1 MFYER
6 TDLSSSLQTSTSHEH
21 RTWIFC
27 KGDKVR
33 VESNEDVVIKLQENT
48 VGWNDD
54 LKHVNS
60 HLFYVYVQ
68 CSICSRKHVIS
79 KRCHHNG
86 LETKQYPD
94 HTSDY

>member
-6 TDLSSSLQTSTSHEH
+6 ADLSSSPQTSTSHEH

-27 KGDKVR
+27 NGDKVR
-33 VESNEDVVIKLQENT
+33 VESNEDVAIKLQENT

-60 HLFYVYVQ
+60 HLFYVYV
-68 CSICSRKHVIS
+68 
-79 KRCHHNG
+79 
-86 LETKQYPD
+86 
-94 HTSDY
+94 